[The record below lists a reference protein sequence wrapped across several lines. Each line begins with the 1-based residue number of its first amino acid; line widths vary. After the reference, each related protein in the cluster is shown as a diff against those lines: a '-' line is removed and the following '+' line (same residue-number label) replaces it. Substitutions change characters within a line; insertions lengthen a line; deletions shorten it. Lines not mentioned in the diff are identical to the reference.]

1 MGEDPA
7 KFRHMGSAAHTQMA
21 YLIQADEEQEISR
34 DLLQQLAAV
43 LAESPELTFADATY
57 RIHSSHGIMAIQGT
71 EEAARISRRF
81 NDLGFRNFVV
91 QELLNPPRPQHLNL
105 EKPGLDEEVGL
116 AVAARLNFVTKQTVR
131 EFNARRF
138 LIGMA
143 TTGIP
148 RPGAA
153 MDNRTVEHSDTRFCL
168 DLLTLTKRWQ
178 ARAGSSVPIQV
189 FLADTPMPDAYLSKG
204 AQVLKQGDHDIPT
217 FQKDEDYDKY
227 VTWLCQLRYASR

>member
-1 MGEDPA
+1 MG
-7 KFRHMGSAAHTQMA
+7 GAAHTEMA
-21 YLIQADEEQEISR
+21 YVIQADEEEEISQ

-57 RIHSSHGIMAIQGT
+57 RIHSARGILAVQGA

-81 NDLGFRNFVV
+81 NGLGFRTFVV
-91 QELLNPPRPQHLNL
+91 QELLSPPRPQHLNL

-116 AVAARLNFVTKQTVR
+116 AVAARLNFVTERTVR

-138 LIGMA
+138 LIGLA

-148 RPGAA
+148 RRGAA
-153 MDNRTVEHSDTRFCL
+153 MEKRTFEHSDTRFYL
-168 DLLTLTKRWQ
+168 DLLTPTTRWQ
-178 ARAGSSVPIQV
+178 ARAGSSVPIQA

-204 AQVLKQGDHDIPT
+204 AKVLMQGDHDIPT